1 MKDTGY
7 KDIDGRR
14 IFTEDTLYSPE
25 LGEFKIK
32 YRDDLGGLL
41 MCQAATEGDDGSF
54 EYETVRDMSYLEGN
68 QFSVVGSGADRKDD
82 INRKIIAIITRKSN

>member
-1 MKDTGY
+1 MKETGY
-7 KDIDGRR
+7 KDVDGRH
-14 IFTEDTLYSPE
+14 IFTDDTLYSPE

-41 MCQAATEGDDGSF
+41 MCRPAKGGEDGSF
-54 EYETVRDMSYLEGN
+54 EYEKVRDMRYLEGN
-68 QFSVVGSGADRKDD
+68 QFSVVGSGADKQDD